1 MLNEE
6 KIRLMTG
13 IATFEKKEGK
23 RIFPQN
29 RYFKR
34 DYISW
39 HLFGAFFGYTVCCI
53 LAAVLW
59 ALYHAESL
67 RDEIGTDLIFSLV
80 RRFGLF
86 YVAGLIPYLLLSA
99 YIFRRRYEYAKG
111 GMRVYVAKLRRLEKR
126 YEYQNKTR
134 EIAKEDAHHDGASGV

>member
-1 MLNEE
+1 MAAERSLTMLNEE

-13 IATFEKKEGK
+13 IAMFEKKEGK

-67 RDEIGTDLIFSLV
+67 LDEIGTDLIFSLV

-86 YVAGLIPYLLLSA
+86 YVAGLTLYVLLSA

-111 GMRVYVAKLRRLEKR
+111 GMRVYVAKLR
-126 YEYQNKTR
+126 
-134 EIAKEDAHHDGASGV
+134 

>member
-13 IATFEKKEGK
+13 TAMFEKKEGK

-39 HLFGAFFGYTVCCI
+39 HLFGAFFGYTVSCI
-53 LAAVLW
+53 LAVILW
-59 ALYHAESL
+59 ALYHAETLLDHLST
-67 RDEIGTDLIFSLV
+67 EMVFSLI
-80 RRFGLF
+80 RRFSLF
-86 YVAGLIPYLLLSA
+86 YAVGLILYLLLSA
-99 YIFRRRYEYAKG
+99 AVYGRRYAYARG
-111 GMRVYVAKLRRLEKR
+111 GLRVYLAKLKRLEKR
-126 YEYQNKTR
+126 YENQNKAK
-134 EIAKEDAHHDGASGV
+134 EIAKEDARHDGASGF

>member
-13 IATFEKKEGK
+13 IAMFEKKEGK

-67 RDEIGTDLIFSLV
+67 LDEIGTDLIFSLV

-86 YVAGLIPYLLLSA
+86 YVAGLILYLLLSA
-99 YIFRRRYEYAKG
+99 YI
-111 GMRVYVAKLRRLEKR
+111 LSL
-126 YEYQNKTR
+126 
-134 EIAKEDAHHDGASGV
+134 IHI

>member
-13 IATFEKKEGK
+13 IAMFEKKEGK

-67 RDEIGTDLIFSLV
+67 LDEIGTDLIFSLV

-86 YVAGLIPYLLLSA
+86 YVAGLILYLLLSA
-99 YIFRRRYEYAKG
+99 YIFCPDDKIQAPRIRRIRQG
-111 GMRVYVAKLRRLEKR
+111 LRLSLCRLR
-126 YEYQNKTR
+126 LCR
-134 EIAKEDAHHDGASGV
+134 RARR